1 MLMLIFEFD
10 MQYLDG
16 KWNVLADTLSRI
28 YKNPEKLPPFTS
40 ISSASITT
48 NKASTSTSPSPA
60 SPTPSTLT
68 STSTPTS
75 STSTKTT
82 KMQQFTSTTV
92 DRSHTK
98 CDFNLCSSRGA
109 SAGHHEDCPFDED
122 DLQYQLERDSSA
134 AQALQQPSTNY
145 QPPTVESDHGSD
157 SDVWEQDVENNIW
170 YKVYSQAEKIEDD
183 DENDADSEDDDFCE
197 TLGSASMSLD
207 DMTTTHNETSS
218 EQSCSGCSACDL
230 TSPQQPP
237 PSPPTPPAPTQT
249 ISASAATVKKQQDHE
264 HGRLHWTACYITGC
278 RYHRNEDKAYQP

>member
-1 MLMLIFEFD
+1 MLMSIFEFD
-10 MQYLDG
+10 MQHLDG
-16 KWNVLADTLSRI
+16 KRNVLADALSRT

-60 SPTPSTLT
+60 SPTPSTLSST
-68 STSTPTS
+68 THASTSTPTS

-98 CDFNLCSSRGA
+98 CDFNLCSSRGV

-122 DLQYQLERDSSA
+122 DLQYQLERDSAA

-145 QPPTVESDHGSD
+145 QPPTVESDHDSD
-157 SDVWEQDVENNIW
+157 SHVCEQDLENNTW
-170 YKVYSQAEKIEDD
+170 YKVYSQAERIEDD

-207 DMTTTHNETSS
+207 DMTTTHNETS
-218 EQSCSGCSACDL
+218 
-230 TSPQQPP
+230 
-237 PSPPTPPAPTQT
+237 
-249 ISASAATVKKQQDHE
+249 
-264 HGRLHWTACYITGC
+264 
-278 RYHRNEDKAYQP
+278 